1 MPNFRQLL
9 QLASLY
15 VGYGLSV
22 FVRKS
27 FTFVLPDVINSTG
40 VERSQLGLVTSSQ
53 CIAYSVSKFFSGF
66 LADQYRPKLLLQL
79 SLIGSALTAFAF
91 TGFNSVWMFSIFWFL
106 NGLCQGLSWPACAKI
121 LMAWFPPDNFATV
134 WSILSTSINVSGSI
148 GPLFITTIALHYGWR
163 LGMIIPACSALVLA
177 VIFTVTLQEDPS
189 QFGLQNYQEEH
200 SGDKDKSINKK
211 DETNI
216 SQVTSVFL
224 DPFLFLLGISYLIL
238 CGIRTCMMDWSHLY
252 LIEEKQFSPILSST
266 IASSMEVGGIV
277 GSIVSGI
284 WSDKASIS
292 PGSVSRVKCRLNVA
306 RNFCFGVTLSLYLFV
321 HHMHHYSNEI
331 FVVLVGFAIGFFV
344 YGPLTISGV
353 AALESVPGHMCGAA
367 SSVCSAFGNA
377 GGVIAGLPVTYL
389 ASHRG
394 WHQTFVYICYLSLV
408 SLALFWQL
416 GRMQCQLKQDDT
428 KDKTS

>member
-91 TGFNSVWMFSIFWFL
+91 T
-106 NGLCQGLSWPACAKI
+106 
-121 LMAWFPPDNFATV
+121 
-134 WSILSTSINVSGSI
+134 
-148 GPLFITTIALHYGWR
+148 
-163 LGMIIPACSALVLA
+163 ACSALVLA

-200 SGDKDKSINKK
+200 SGDKDKSINKN
-211 DETNI
+211 ETNI